1 MKEEEMEA
9 FIDRLQSGS
18 REARSPEGMDEEKLQ
33 MAALWDELADL
44 GETPE
49 QNRELVSD
57 FQDKID
63 AYLSGWDAA
72 LRNGS
77 SEPLERRGA
86 ASSWSAF
93 FRYGLVAGVAA
104 AMVFAGVVAQSFM
117 ARTDQLQ
124 AELRQTQETLALSL
138 LEQSSAPKR
147 LAGLATVSKIDQ
159 PSSRLRESVVRTFDS
174 DSNLNVRL
182 AAVTALRALPR
193 EEALAVLLERMES
206 EGSPIVQIEILRQVL
221 NLVGD
226 GSDSVLVERIGKMN
240 MEPRVRAFWE
250 ENNQSI

>member
-1 MKEEEMEA
+1 
-9 FIDRLQSGS
+9 
-18 REARSPEGMDEEKLQ
+18 
-33 MAALWDELADL
+33 
-44 GETPE
+44 
-49 QNRELVSD
+49 
-57 FQDKID
+57 
-63 AYLSGWDAA
+63 
-72 LRNGS
+72 
-77 SEPLERRGA
+77 
-86 ASSWSAF
+86 
-93 FRYGLVAGVAA
+93 
-104 AMVFAGVVAQSFM
+104 MVFAGFVAQSFM
-117 ARTDQLQ
+117 ERTDQLQ

-240 MEPRVRAFWE
+240 MEPRVRTFWE